1 MDWKRRVEELRA
13 AAEKVDQYER
23 ELRVKENIRQ
33 LKADEVEKRRNR

>member
-1 MDWKRRVEELRA
+1 MDWKRRVEKLRE

-33 LKADEVEKRRNR
+33 LKADEAEKRRNR

>member
-1 MDWKRRVEELRA
+1 MDWKRRIEKLRE

-33 LKADEVEKRRNR
+33 LQADEAEKRRNR

>member
-1 MDWKRRVEELRA
+1 MDWKRRIEKLRE

-33 LKADEVEKRRNR
+33 LKADEAEKRRNR